1 MISTVLVHVRR
12 NLFRGLLLVLP
23 LAVTAW
29 VIQLLFGFVSRQAT
43 PRLQQLVEWTGVEAP
58 DGVIGTVSFSIAS
71 VLITAILIYSVG
83 VIGSNFTGRRWLRWF
98 ESWILRVP
106 LVRSVYGPLRQ
117 LLDSLGSDRKEN
129 FSRVVLVEYPRE
141 GLWTMGFVTTEK
153 RHSIAGD
160 KRKVPVFLPTTPNPT
175 SGWLVFADEDDL
187 VTLDLTV
194 EESIKLIVS
203 GGIVGPED
211 LGRLIR

>member
-1 MISTVLVHVRR
+1 MLVHIRR

-29 VIQLLFGFVSRQAT
+29 VIQLLFGIVSRNAT
-43 PRLQQLVEWTGVEAP
+43 PRLQRLVASIGIEAP
-58 DGVIGTVSFSIAS
+58 GGPVGSAFFAVAS
-71 VLITAILIYSVG
+71 VLITAALIYTVG

-106 LVRSVYGPLRQ
+106 LVRNVYGPLRQ

-129 FSRVVLVEYPRE
+129 FSRVVLVQYPRP

-153 RHSIAGD
+153 RHYFAGD
-160 KRKVPVFLPTTPNPT
+160 KPKVPVFLPTTPNPT

-187 VTLDLTV
+187 VTLDLSV

-203 GGIVGPED
+203 GGIVGPDD
-211 LGRLIR
+211 LGRLVR

>member
-1 MISTVLVHVRR
+1 MFAHIRR
-12 NLFRGLLLVLP
+12 NLVRGLLLVLP
-23 LAVTAW
+23 LVVTAW

-43 PRLQQLVEWTGVEAP
+43 PRLQRLVEWIGVELP
-58 DGVIGTVSFSIAS
+58 DGLISRVSFSVAS
-71 VLITAILIYSVG
+71 VLITAVLIYAVG
-83 VIGSNFTGRRWLRWF
+83 LIGSNFTGRRWLRWF

-106 LVRSVYGPLRQ
+106 FVKNVYGPLRQ
-117 LLDSLGSDRKEN
+117 LLDSLGSDRAEK
-129 FSRVVLVEYPRE
+129 FSRVVLVQYPRE

-153 RHSIAGD
+153 RHSFAGSIS
-160 KRKVPVFLPTTPNPT
+160 KVPVFLPTTPNPT

-203 GGIVGPED
+203 GGIVGPDD
-211 LGRLIR
+211 LGRLVR

>member
-1 MISTVLVHVRR
+1 MISTFLVHIRR
-12 NLFRGLLLVLP
+12 NLFRGLLLILP
-23 LAVTAW
+23 LAITAW

-43 PRLQQLVEWTGVEAP
+43 PRLQRLVEWVGVEAP
-58 DGVIGTVSFSIAS
+58 DGVIGALSFSIAS
-71 VLITAILIYSVG
+71 VFLTATLIYAIG
-83 VIGSNFTGRRWLRWF
+83 VIGTNFTGRRWLRWF

-117 LLDSLGSDRKEN
+117 LLDSFGSDREEN
-129 FSRVVLVEYPRE
+129 FSSVVLVQYPRE
-141 GLWTMGFVTTEK
+141 GLWTMGFVTSEK
-153 RHSIAGD
+153 RHSFAGE

-175 SGWLVFADEDDL
+175 SGWLVFVDEDDL

-203 GGIVGPED
+203 GGIVGPDD
-211 LGRLIR
+211 LGRLVR

>member
-1 MISTVLVHVRR
+1 MLVHIRR
-12 NLFRGLLLVLP
+12 HLFRGLLLVLP

-29 VIQLLFGFVSRQAT
+29 VIQLLFGIVSRNAT
-43 PRLQQLVEWTGVEAP
+43 PRLQRLVGSIGIEAP
-58 DGVIGTVSFSIAS
+58 GGPVGSAFFAVAS
-71 VLITAILIYSVG
+71 VLITAALIYTVG

-106 LVRSVYGPLRQ
+106 LVRNVYGPLRQ
-117 LLDSLGSDRKEN
+117 LLDSLGSDRKKK
-129 FSRVVLVEYPRE
+129 FSRVVLVQYPRL

-153 RHSIAGD
+153 RHSFAGD
-160 KRKVPVFLPTTPNPT
+160 KQKVPVFLPTTPNPT

-187 VTLDLTV
+187 VTLDLSV

-203 GGIVGPED
+203 GGIVGPDD
-211 LGRLIR
+211 LGRLVR